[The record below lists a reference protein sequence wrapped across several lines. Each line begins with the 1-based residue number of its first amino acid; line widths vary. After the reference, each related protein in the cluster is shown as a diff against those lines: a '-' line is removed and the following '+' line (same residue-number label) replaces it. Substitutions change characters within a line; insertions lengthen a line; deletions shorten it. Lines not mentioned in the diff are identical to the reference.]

1 MPTPSSNA
9 PDPQSPRS
17 YPFSSCPD
25 PEDQSFESQTISQP
39 SIQSD
44 PESPSQSPPS
54 WSTRDPPPY
63 STDVELQASSSLE
76 DDAVASRS
84 ITMSPGP
91 QSDRNFDIVMRR
103 EPEGMVLSQDHID
116 ESHKQAG
123 EEEDMLAVDTQH
135 SSPESRNEADAE
147 VNTRTAAST
156 STLADGALN
165 RRRQK
170 APEMVSPITPE
181 ELDEIKIWESTGTA
195 PRWVEDSGLVG
206 MGYEYS
212 HRRVIPTSPSSYLR
226 PGSRFTGTQQ
236 SERQRYEVQVE
247 IKHVDMRESFLC
259 GYLRIQGSLDPPCPS
274 PHQPHIANA
283 NRMYL
288 SRPD

>member
-25 PEDQSFESQTISQP
+25 PDEQSFESQTISQP
-39 SIQSD
+39 SVQSQ
-44 PESPSQSPPS
+44 PESPAQSPPD
-54 WSTRDPPPY
+54 WGTREPPPY
-63 STDVELQASSSLE
+63 STDVEIRGSSNID

-91 QSDRNFDIVMRR
+91 QTDRNFDIDMRR
-103 EPEGMVLSQDHID
+103 EPEGMVISQDHID
-116 ESHKQAG
+116 ESHKQTDED
-123 EEEDMLAVDTQH
+123 EEALAVDTQH
-135 SSPESRNEADAE
+135 SNSESPNEADTE
-147 VNTRTAAST
+147 INTPTAAST
-156 STLADGALN
+156 STLTDGAST

-170 APEMVSPITPE
+170 APETVSPISAE
-181 ELDEIKIWESTGTA
+181 ELNEIEMWESTGSP

-212 HRRVIPTSPSSYLR
+212 HRRAIPTSPSSYLR

-259 GYLRIQGSLDPPCPS
+259 GYLRIQGSLDPMCP
-274 PHQPHIANA
+274 
-283 NRMYL
+283 
-288 SRPD
+288 